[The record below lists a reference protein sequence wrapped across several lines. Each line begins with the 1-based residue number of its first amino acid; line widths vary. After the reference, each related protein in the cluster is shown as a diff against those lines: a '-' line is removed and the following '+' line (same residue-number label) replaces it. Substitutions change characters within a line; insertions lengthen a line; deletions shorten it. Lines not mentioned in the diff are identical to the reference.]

1 MNIVFMGTPDF
12 AVPTLNSIYKNGYNV
27 SLVVTQPDRKKGRGK
42 KLTPTPVKQKA
53 LDLGIEVFQPE
64 NINLKENIERIKKY
78 DPDVIVVVAYG
89 QILRKD
95 ILDIPKEGCIN
106 VHASLLPYYRG
117 AAPINW
123 VVINGEDKTGV
134 TTMYM
139 EEGLDTGDMILKEE
153 IAIKEND
160 TAGVIHDKL
169 MNLGANLLIKTL
181 DIIDRGEVKRT
192 PQDDENSSYA
202 PMMDKNLGKID
213 WNKSKR
219 TIKNLVRGTNP
230 WPCAYTHYKGK
241 KMKIYKVD
249 IGNEVKGTNGEI
261 VKVDDEG
268 IYVSVK
274 DGSIIIKKIQFPGKR
289 PMKVK
294 DYLRGNEIETNIILG

>member
-12 AVPTLNSIYKNGYNV
+12 AVPTLNSIYKKGYNV

-53 LDLGIEVFQPE
+53 LDFGIEVFQPE
-64 NINLKENIERIKKY
+64 NINVEENIEKIKKY
-78 DPDVIVVVAYG
+78 NPDVIVVVAYG

-95 ILDIPKEGCIN
+95 ILDIPKKGCIN
-106 VHASLLPYYRG
+106 VHASLLPSYRG

-169 MNLGANLLIKTL
+169 MDLGANLLIKTL
-181 DIIDRGEVKRT
+181 DIIDKGEVKRT
-192 PQDDENSSYA
+192 PQDDVNSSYA
-202 PMMDKNLGKID
+202 PMMDKELGKID
-213 WNKSKR
+213 WNKPKR
-219 TIKNLVRGTNP
+219 SIKNLVRGTNP
-230 WPCAYTHYKGK
+230 WPCAFTYYNGK
-241 KMKIYKVD
+241 KMKIHRVE
-249 IGNEVKGTNGEI
+249 IGSEMKGTNGEI
-261 VKVDDEG
+261 IKVNDEG

-289 PMKVK
+289 PMEVK